1 MWQEFSEH
9 VLLLFIS
16 NLTLAHN
23 AKMYIIR
30 LLIKINGFEK
40 MFKGAITALITPFK
54 NGNVDEKAFGDF
66 VNWQIEQGI
75 HGLVPCGTTGESPTL
90 SHEEHNRV
98 IELCVEATAGRV
110 PVIAGTGSN
119 STAEA
124 VGLAKHA
131 KKAGADGILV
141 ATPYYNKPNQEG
153 LYQHYKAI
161 NDAAEIPL
169 VLYNVPGRSVVDLR
183 DSTIARLA
191 QLQNVVGI
199 KDATG
204 DLARVGSLLIELK
217 GRDFCLIS
225 GEDGTAVAFNVQ
237 GGVGCISVSSNVTPK
252 KVAKVQELCL
262 SGDYTTATKLQ
273 NELMPLH
280 IAMFC
285 DSSPAPAKYA
295 ANLLKLCENE
305 LRLPL
310 IPLLEDKKPMVKS
323 AMQAAR
329 LI

>member
-1 MWQEFSEH
+1 
-9 VLLLFIS
+9 
-16 NLTLAHN
+16 
-23 AKMYIIR
+23 
-30 LLIKINGFEK
+30 

-54 NGNVDEKAFGDF
+54 NGKIDEKAFGDF

-98 IELCVEATAGRV
+98 IDLCVEAAKGRV

-119 STAEA
+119 STDEA
-124 VGLAKHA
+124 VMLSKHA

-153 LYQHYKAI
+153 LFQHYKAI
-161 NDAAEIPL
+161 NDAVEIPL
-169 VLYNVPGRSVVDLR
+169 VLYNIPGRSVIDMK

-191 QLQNVVGI
+191 ALKNVVGL

-204 DLARVGSLLIELK
+204 DLSRVGSLLAELNGK
-217 GRDFCLIS
+217 DFCLLS
-225 GEDGTAVAFNVQ
+225 GDDGTALAFNAE
-237 GGVGCISVSSNVTPK
+237 GGTGCISVTSNVAPK
-252 KVAKVQELCL
+252 LVAKVQELCAA
-262 SGDYTTATKLQ
+262 GDYKAALEIHKKLT
-273 NELMPLH
+273 PLH
-280 IAMFC
+280 GAMFC

-295 ANLLKLCENE
+295 AGKLGICENE

-310 IPLLEDKKPMVKS
+310 IKLLPEKVATVEHALK
-323 AMQAAR
+323 AAG
-329 LI
+329 LV